1 MTEAVW
7 AVFTLGVRIRTRRLK
22 LSGLSLHWE
31 WGIELDD

>member
-7 AVFTLGVRIRTRRLK
+7 AVFTLGVGIRTRRLK

-31 WGIELDD
+31 CGLELDD